1 MLQAGEVFLLMEGVP
16 DSFDGRYFGPVTT
29 AAIVGRLVPL
39 WT

>member
-1 MLQAGEVFLLMEGVP
+1 MEGVA

-39 WT
+39 WVE